1 MSVVARNLRR
11 FARALQAVPS
21 GDVLGKVYDRWSHLL
36 VVRDHGKGAPSY
48 LEGQSA
54 EVYTT
59 TLDTTTLPD
68 PPNTT
73 APASGTYFN
82 VEAFGG
88 LCIYWRPSSAGGAT
102 HTDIDVAVWALADNG
117 DWLRVATQ
125 ADLLP
130 YVELSVPGTGYRR
143 VFVQV
148 TAVAG
153 GILNVGN
160 IDIIAAGD

>member
-11 FARALQAVPS
+11 FARAFQAVPA
-21 GDVLGKVYDRWSHLL
+21 GDVLGKVYDRWAHLL

-73 APASGTYFN
+73 APGTYFN

-125 ADLLP
+125 AALLP

-148 TAVAG
+148 ADTNG
-153 GILNVGN
+153 GAAGN